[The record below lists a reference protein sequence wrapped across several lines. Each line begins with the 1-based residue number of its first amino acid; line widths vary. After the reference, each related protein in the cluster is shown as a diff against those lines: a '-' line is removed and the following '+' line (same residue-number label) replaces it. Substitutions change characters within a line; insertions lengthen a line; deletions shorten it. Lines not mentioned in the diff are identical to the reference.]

1 MVPVSQRR
9 TGVTWLTVNDQDWE
23 ALKERFEGLR
33 GGRVSERGRMVTRSE
48 AEMRRL
54 FNIGLPSS
62 PVSTGDQIR
71 ARTIVRERVR
81 EVDGDVKY
89 NDPYF
94 ELEWMRLE
102 RENPE
107 LQNDARD
114 ILWNAYYARGV
125 SDRQRWRRR
134 WQRTMGR
141 DLTPEEVEFGDT

>member
-1 MVPVSQRR
+1 MTVS
-9 TGVTWLTVNDQDWE
+9 NEDWE
-23 ALKERFEGLR
+23 TLKSKFEGLR
-33 GGRVSERGRMVTRSE
+33 GGRVNERGRMVNRSE
-48 AEMRRL
+48 SEMRRL

-62 PVSTGDQIR
+62 PVADAEQVR

-107 LQNDARD
+107 IADDPAENRNT
-114 ILWNAYYARGV
+114 LWNAYYARGV
-125 SDRQRWRRR
+125 QNRARWRQRWN
-134 WQRTMGR
+134 RTMGR
-141 DLTPEEVEFGDT
+141 PLSPQEVEYGDT